1 MRYDE
6 GDYSSA
12 FEYLTNAAKLG
23 DADAHARLAVLLY
36 SKGEGVEKDEE
47 KAVYHWEEAVIG
59 GHPNARCS
67 LAFCEI
73 EIGRH
78 DRAVKHFIITANLGD
93 EDSMKALWKCFS
105 IGHVSK
111 DDLTVTLRTHQAAIN
126 ETKSSQREA
135 AEEAERRGE
144 FS

>member
-6 GDYSSA
+6 GDYISA
-12 FEYLTNAAKLG
+12 FEYWTKAAALG
-23 DADAHARLAVLLY
+23 DADAHSRLAVRY
-36 SKGEGVEKDEE
+36 SNGEGVEKDEE

-78 DRAVKHFIITANLGD
+78 DRAVKHFIIAANLGSD
-93 EDSMKALWKCFS
+93 LSMKALWKCYAEGY
-105 IGHVSK
+105 ISK

-126 ETKSSQREA
+126 ATKSSQRKA